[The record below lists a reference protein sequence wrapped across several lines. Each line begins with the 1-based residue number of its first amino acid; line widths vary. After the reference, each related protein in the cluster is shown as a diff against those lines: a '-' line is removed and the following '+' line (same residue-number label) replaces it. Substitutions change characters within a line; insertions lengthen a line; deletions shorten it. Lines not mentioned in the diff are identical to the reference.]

1 VLYKH
6 DKSHTFTIS
15 VKFGLKWFSGLQG
28 ENDYVNK
35 QRLTTVDK

>member
-15 VKFGLKWFSGLQG
+15 VMLGLNWFSGIQG
-28 ENDYVNK
+28 ENDYASK
-35 QRLTTVDK
+35 